1 MSVPQLTGK
10 ERSFGDGDLIVTKTD
25 TGGKLTYGNRT
36 FLSISEV
43 REQDAIGKPHSLI
56 RHPDMPKAVFRLLW
70 GTIQEGREIFAYVLN
85 RALNGDHYWV
95 FAHVTPTFDEAGTV
109 SGYHSNRRVP
119 DRRVID
125 QVIAPLYRDMAE
137 AERRETSAKRA
148 IDAATARLNDVLNAK
163 GLDYDRFIFS
173 LQS

>member
-1 MSVPQLTGK
+1 
-10 ERSFGDGDLIVTKTD
+10 
-25 TGGKLTYGNRT
+25 
-36 FLSISEV
+36 
-43 REQDAIGKPHSLI
+43 
-56 RHPDMPKAVFRLLW
+56 MPKAIFRLLW

-85 RALNGDHYWV
+85 RSLNGDHYWV

-119 DRRVID
+119 DRRVVD

-148 IDAATARLNDVLNAK
+148 IDAATTRLNDVLNAK